1 MRFLLESPAVLN
13 GNEVQDNSEDKEQDN
28 IENIEEDSFSNL
40 EKAKKD
46 AEQKIGKDYDSLN
59 TIQRK
64 IFISKVLESMD
75 NYKRILSKAKNA
87 ITDCIL
93 DSNWQNKDFN
103 NYISNLNNEKIFNDQ
118 ITQLVYNLFKNG
130 SLDYNRDTW
139 LKDQQVYNRLPE
151 DVLYTIKALTFASDP
166 KLQEKDGKNRY
177 FDKPL
182 KVSDL
187 YEDDKLPTAARLR
200 DKINEKQ
207 TKGFGV
213 GVGNTESNG
222 SDIFKEIIKSQK
234 YNLNDIIKYIV
245 NNEYIMGDD
254 INDFAVKS
262 SIDDYL
268 RSNDGKRVLNKA
280 LMKEYS
286 TDNNVLD
293 TNYTLK
299 DALND
304 GLKDLLSKFLSNS
317 SKDNKELRQTGYEI
331 LKNNNITQDTLKD
344 FVIKTVY
351 PNKDQEMQRR
361 IFDNYLDTA
370 DGRNKLRKI
379 LSASYND
386 TIVSNALDE
395 LKDSLETLAQ
405 NIQVRSKG

>member
-13 GNEVQDNSEDKEQDN
+13 GNEVQDNSEDKEQNN

-64 IFISKVLESMD
+64 IFIYKVLESMD

-87 ITDCIL
+87 IIDCIL

-182 KVSDL
+182 KVRDL
-187 YEDDKLPTAARLR
+187 YEDGKLPTAARLR

-207 TKGFGV
+207 TRGF
-213 GVGNTESNG
+213 
-222 SDIFKEIIKSQK
+222 DI
-234 YNLNDIIKYIV
+234 
-245 NNEYIMGDD
+245 
-254 INDFAVKS
+254 
-262 SIDDYL
+262 
-268 RSNDGKRVLNKA
+268 
-280 LMKEYS
+280 
-286 TDNNVLD
+286 
-293 TNYTLK
+293 
-299 DALND
+299 
-304 GLKDLLSKFLSNS
+304 S
-317 SKDNKELRQTGYEI
+317 SKDFNKSTKISKDTQIIKDIEKVSKDEI
-331 LKNNNITQDTLKD
+331 KKSLQAIGR
-344 FVIKTVY
+344 Y
-351 PNKDQEMQRR
+351 DQKAQE
-361 IFDNYLDTA
+361 IIDKIYDA
-370 DGRNKLRKI
+370 DDPSVDYVTDI
-379 LSASYND
+379 Y
-386 TIVSNALDE
+386 NALG
-395 LKDSLETLAQ
+395 LNVSTR
-405 NIQVRSKG
+405 V